1 MAVFVSTGGAGGA
14 QFGDEESAGADTGV
28 GAGAGVGERLRG
40 CDECA
45 MQDGE
50 RARIMVPHSQAALG
64 SVARSD
70 PKRV

>member
-1 MAVFVSTGGAGGA
+1 MSTGGACGA
-14 QFGDEESAGADTGV
+14 QFGDEESAGTDTGGGASAV
-28 GAGAGVGERLRG
+28 AGAGERLRG

-50 RARIMVPHSQAALG
+50 RARIMVPHTQATLG